1 MRSTSGI
8 VWQGSVAKIQSLS
21 DNKGVYHD
29 EVVLG

>member
-1 MRSTSGI
+1 MRSTPGI

-21 DNKGVYHD
+21 YKKGVYHD